1 MPSTSSFAAQSAAP
15 TRYTGTAK
23 LLHWILALALIAA
36 IGMGLYM
43 VSLSFSPLRLKLYNW
58 HKWLGVSIL
67 LLSLLRLGW
76 RLSHR
81 PPALPASM
89 QAAMPAWQ
97 QTAHHATHV
106 ALYALFFA
114 VPLLGWAYSSAAGF
128 PIVFLGLVPLP
139 DWVPASES
147 LAELLKP
154 LHQWSAYALAALIV
168 LHIAAA
174 LKHHFIDRDG
184 LMQRMLP
191 GQRG

>member
-1 MPSTSSFAAQSAAP
+1 MPSTFSSSAAP
-15 TRYTGTAK
+15 TRYTRTAQ
-23 LLHWILALALIAA
+23 LLHWLLALALFTA
-36 IGMGLYM
+36 IGVGLYM
-43 VSLSFSPLRLKLYNW
+43 VGLSFSPLRLKLYNW

-67 LLSLLRLGW
+67 VLSLLRLGW

-81 PPALPASM
+81 PPALPA
-89 QAAMPAWQ
+89 AVLVAMPAWQ
-97 QTAHHATHV
+97 QGVHHATHH
-106 ALYALFFA
+106 ALYALFFL

-139 DWVPASES
+139 DWVPVSES

-154 LHQWSAYALAALIV
+154 LHQWSAYALATLIV

-174 LKHHFIDRDG
+174 LKHQFIDRDG

-191 GQRG
+191 GPRG

>member
-1 MPSTSSFAAQSAAP
+1 MSSKSITTHAP
-15 TRYTGTAK
+15 ARYTATAK

-43 VSLSFSPLRLKLYNW
+43 VSLSFSPQRLKLYNW

-76 RLSHR
+76 RLANK
-81 PPALPASM
+81 PPALPAAM
-89 QAAMPAWQ
+89 QAKMPAWQ
-97 QTAHHATHV
+97 HKAHHGTHH
-106 ALYALFFA
+106 ALYALFFL

-139 DWVPASES
+139 DWVPVSPA
-147 LAELLKP
+147 LAETIKP
-154 LHQWSAYALAALIV
+154 LHQWSAYALAGLIV

-174 LKHHFIDRDG
+174 LKHQLIDRDG
-184 LMQRMLP
+184 LLLRMLP
-191 GQRG
+191 ERRG

>member
-1 MPSTSSFAAQSAAP
+1 MSTKSITTHAP
-15 TRYTGTAK
+15 ARYTATAK

-43 VSLSFSPLRLKLYNW
+43 VSLSFSPQRLKLYNW

-76 RLSHR
+76 RLANK
-81 PPALPASM
+81 PPALPAAM
-89 QAAMPAWQ
+89 QAKMPAWQ
-97 QTAHHATHV
+97 HKAHHGTHH
-106 ALYALFFA
+106 ALYALFFL

-139 DWVPASES
+139 DWVPVSPA
-147 LAELLKP
+147 LAETIKP
-154 LHQWSAYALAALIV
+154 LHQWSAYALAGLIV

-174 LKHHFIDRDG
+174 LKHQLIDRDG
-184 LMQRMLP
+184 LLLRMLP
-191 GQRG
+191 ERRG